1 MADKVKFLKGLQA
14 EYDALTQKDES
25 TFYYTIDTG
34 RLYIGDKCI
43 SLTEEIMYII
53 DGGTADIESL
63 ESNQIS
69 YIENDAGGTTA
80 II

>member
-1 MADKVKFLKGLQA
+1 
-14 EYDALTQKDES
+14 
-25 TFYYTIDTG
+25 
-34 RLYIGDKCI
+34 
-43 SLTEEIMYII
+43 MYII